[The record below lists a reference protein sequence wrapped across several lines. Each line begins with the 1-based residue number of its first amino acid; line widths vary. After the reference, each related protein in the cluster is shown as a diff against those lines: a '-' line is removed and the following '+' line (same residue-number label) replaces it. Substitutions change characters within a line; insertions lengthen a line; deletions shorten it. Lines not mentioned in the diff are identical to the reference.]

1 MSNVSV
7 SVVVNT
13 LGRADLL
20 GDTLR
25 GLSALRWPDFEIVV
39 VNGPSQDATESVLD
53 EWAGAVKIGRCA
65 EANLAMSRNIGLSLS
80 GGDIVAFI
88 DDDAIPHPGWLE
100 QLTAPYDD
108 PQVGGVGGHT
118 IGRLGSRYQARTT
131 VCDRFGDPYF
141 VSDDLDLSRLCQP
154 GSWVYPSLLGT
165 NSSFRR
171 EALRGVG
178 GFDETFSYYLEETD
192 LCLRLIDA
200 GWRIVSV
207 PDALVWHQFASS
219 ALRSGNMTRRSIRA
233 VMRSQSYFIN
243 RHSVEPWSPATAQA
257 AAARLVKLRDDWLQ
271 GNRAA
276 HSAGAITARHA
287 ARLDRELVEGMASG
301 FDLSRQRSDCAG
313 GHWTANDPPPLQPFV
328 PSRADRLTIGFICR
342 DYKDERESGI
352 PRWTHLLAREL
363 ASCGHTIHIICETRD
378 LEPSIRFSGGIWT
391 HEILSDAA
399 EYQWICERFGLP
411 NDQAQW
417 AASVRAHVEPIL
429 SFGLNVLS
437 FPIWNVEG
445 VGCLDLTGVT
455 ICMSLHTTYGIV
467 ERFRPDWAAQPIVR
481 DRLVTPMKA
490 AERMA
495 LSRTSHLLANSASII
510 EELEMLT
517 GLDLAAKTALA
528 VHGVPSVATDPST
541 KLGHNILYVG
551 RFEPRKGID
560 LALSAFVSAAK
571 ANAALTAVFVGGGNF
586 RDVVPPEIAEQ
597 VEALRVSGRLK
608 LGGAVTR
615 EALDSLY
622 AAADVALLPSR
633 YESFGLVAAEA
644 LSHGCIVVGLKCGG
658 VAEVVQDGYTGVLV
672 TPDTS
677 APTAIANAL
686 LDLFADPIKL
696 RAGQAAARS
705 AAREHFSLAR
715 MAQAVEAAFSTFRS
729 RESHEAT

>member
-1 MSNVSV
+1 MSNLSV

-13 LGRADLL
+13 LGRAALL

-39 VNGPSQDATESVLD
+39 VNGPSQDTTESVLE
-53 EWAGAVKIGRCA
+53 EWAGALKIGRCA
-65 EANLAMSRNIGLSLS
+65 EANLAMSRNVGLSLS

-88 DDDAIPHPGWLE
+88 DDDAIPHPAWLE
-100 QLTAPYDD
+100 HLTIPYAD
-108 PQVGGVGGHT
+108 PRVGGAGGHT

-131 VCDRFGDPYF
+131 LCDRFGDPYF
-141 VSDDLDLSRLCQP
+141 VSDELDLSSLCQP

-165 NSSFRR
+165 NASFRR

-200 GWRIVSV
+200 GWHIASV

-233 VMRSQSYFIN
+233 VMKSQSYFIN
-243 RHSVEPWSPATAQA
+243 RHGVEPWSPAAAQA

-287 ARLDRELVEGMASG
+287 ARLDRELVEGMAAG
-301 FDLSRQRSDCAG
+301 FDVSRQRSGYAM
-313 GHWTANDPPPLQPFV
+313 GHWTANDPPPRQPFV
-328 PSRADRLTIGFICR
+328 PLRADRLTICFICR
-342 DYKDERESGI
+342 EYKDDRESGI

-363 ASCGHTIHIICETRD
+363 ARCGHTIHIVCETKD

-391 HEILSDAA
+391 HEIASDAA
-399 EYQWICERFGLP
+399 DYQWICERFGLP

-417 AASVRAHVEPIL
+417 AASVRAQVDLIL

-437 FPIWNVEG
+437 FPIWNLEG

-455 ICMSLHTTYGIV
+455 ICMSLHTTYGIA
-467 ERFRPDWAAQPIVR
+467 ERFRPDWAAQPLVR

-495 LSRTSHLLANSASII
+495 LARTTHLLANSVSII
-510 EELEMLT
+510 EELEMLS
-517 GLDLAAKTALA
+517 GLDLVAKTALA
-528 VHGVPSVATDPST
+528 VHGVPSFTTAPAA
-541 KLGHNILYVG
+541 KPGHRILFVG

-571 ANAALTAVFVGGGNF
+571 SNPALTAVFVGGGNF
-586 RDVVPPEIAEQ
+586 RDLVAPEIAEQ
-597 VEALRVSGRLK
+597 VEALRLSGRLE

-615 EALDSLY
+615 ETLDSLY

-644 LSHGCIVVGLKCGG
+644 LAHGCMVVGLNCGG
-658 VAEVVQDGYTGVLV
+658 IAEVVQDGYTGVLV
-672 TPDTS
+672 PLDAS
-677 APTAIANAL
+677 APAAL
-686 LDLFADPIKL
+686 ASALHDLFADPTRL
-696 RAGQAAARS
+696 RAGQAAAWS
-705 AAREHFSLAR
+705 AAREDFSVTR
-715 MAQAVEAAFSTFRS
+715 MAQGVEAAFATFRS
-729 RESHEAT
+729 REDHEAT